1 MISLNLPRPKRPTDE
16 QKAAMKNTG
25 LRLSVHDRP
34 KMISKMKSEEF
45 DLAIIGGGIT
55 GAGVARDAAS
65 RGMKVALIEGEDFA
79 VGTSSRSSKLIHGGI
94 RYLENYE
101 FHLVFEALSER
112 ALLFDI
118 APTLVHPLRFV
129 LPLYNGQRVGMF
141 MMGLGMWA
149 YDALSLFEAPEPH
162 EKLSA
167 RESVARL
174 PLLQPEGLKG
184 SYVYSDAYMD
194 DDRLVH
200 ETLRSA
206 VSLGATVAN
215 RVKAVDAIFSDG
227 KVTAMVAHDKVS
239 NEKFQIKAKHFVS
252 TVGPW
257 TDSVAVDLLKTW
269 KKVLRPSKG
278 VHLTFNR
285 SRFDVKDAIVMAADN
300 DKRIVF
306 GIPRHEM
313 FIIGTTD
320 TDFKGDPKDVSVT
333 KDDVD
338 YLLGVAG
345 HYFPGANLT
354 KADIVASYAGVRPL
368 VDDGSETESKT
379 SREHLIYTDERNMT
393 FVAGGKYTT
402 YRRMALDA
410 VEATLDAFTVED
422 RVRFGRPQTEVPLNP
437 LASVDRLATAR
448 RNIEQYCVATGLPA
462 TTVSLLV
469 ERHASEVD
477 QILRFDPGPSFSA
490 DERMWTMEAKHAVRE
505 TMCDALVD
513 FFSRR
518 VPLVLSRAD
527 HGLPFVECISKAFQ
541 EEIGWSEQ
549 ERLRQI
555 QALHD
560 YLKSEFAWREG

>member
-1 MISLNLPRPKRPTDE
+1 M
-16 QKAAMKNTG
+16 

-34 KMISKMKSEEF
+34 KMISKMKSETF
-45 DLAIIGGGIT
+45 DLVIIGGGIT

-101 FHLVFEALSER
+101 FNLVFEALSER

-129 LPLYNGQRVGMF
+129 LPLYAGQRVGMF

-167 RESVARL
+167 QESVARL
-174 PLLQPEGLKG
+174 PLLQQEGLKG

-206 VSLGATVAN
+206 VSLGALVAN
-215 RVKAVDAIFSDG
+215 RVKAIDAVLTNG
-227 KVTAMVAHDKVS
+227 KVSAVVAHDKVS
-239 NEKFQIKAKHFVS
+239 NEKFEIKAKHFVS

-333 KDDVD
+333 KEDVD

-345 HYFPGANLT
+345 HYFPGAKLT
-354 KADIVASYAGVRPL
+354 KDDIVASYAGVRPL

-402 YRRMALDA
+402 YRRMALHA

-437 LASVDRLATAR
+437 LASVDRLSTAR
-448 RNIEQYCVATGLPA
+448 RNIEQYCVRSGLPA
-462 TTVSLLV
+462 KIISLLV
-469 ERHASEVD
+469 ERHAGEVD
-477 QILRFDPGPSFSA
+477 QILRFDPGSNFSP
-490 DERMWTMEAKHAVRE
+490 DERMWTVEAKHAIRE

-513 FFSRR
+513 FFARR

-527 HGLPFVECISKAFQ
+527 HGVPFLECISKAFQ
-541 EEIGWSEQ
+541 DEIGWSEQ
-549 ERLRQI
+549 ERVRQI

-560 YLKSEFAWREG
+560 YLKSEFAWRQD

>member
-1 MISLNLPRPKRPTDE
+1 M
-16 QKAAMKNTG
+16 QKEN

-34 KMISKMKSEEF
+34 KMIDQMKTQTF
-45 DLAIIGGGIT
+45 DLVVIGGGIT

-65 RGMKVALIEGEDFA
+65 RGMKVALIEARDFA

-129 LPLYNGQRVGMF
+129 LPLYKGNRVGMF
-141 MMGLGMWA
+141 KMGLGMWA

-162 EKLSA
+162 ERLSA
-167 RESVARL
+167 DESVKRL
-174 PLLQPEGLKG
+174 PLLQRSGLEG

-200 ETLRSA
+200 ETMRSA
-206 VSLGATVAN
+206 VSMGALAVN
-215 RVKAVDAIFSDG
+215 HVRAVDAVLENG
-227 KVTAMVAHDKVS
+227 KMSSVVCADSVS
-239 NEKFQIKAKHFVS
+239 GTKFNLSGKHFVS

-257 TDSVAVDLLKTW
+257 TDSVAVDLLKQW

-285 SRFDVKDAIVMAADN
+285 SRFNVNDAIVMAADN
-300 DKRIVF
+300 EKRIVF

-320 TDFKGDPKDVSVT
+320 TDYKGDPQDVSVT
-333 KDDVD
+333 TEDVD
-338 YLLGVAG
+338 YLLDVAG
-345 HYFPGANLT
+345 QYFPGAGLT
-354 KADIVASYAGVRPL
+354 KADIIASYAGVRPL

-379 SREHLIYTDERNMT
+379 SREHLIYNDERNMT

-410 VEATLDAFTVED
+410 VESTLDFFDVND

-437 LASVDRLATAR
+437 LASVDALSNAR
-448 RNIEQYCVATGLPA
+448 RGLERYHRETGLSHEVLR
-462 TTVSLLV
+462 TLI
-469 ERHASEVD
+469 ERHASEVER
-477 QILRFDPGPSFSA
+477 LFVFDPGASFSQ
-490 DERMWTMEAKHAVRE
+490 DERMWTIEAKHAIRE
-505 TMCDALVD
+505 TMCDSLVD
-513 FFSRR
+513 FYSRR

-527 HGLPFVECISKAFQ
+527 HGLPFLGRISRAFQ
-541 EEIGWSEQ
+541 EELHWSEQ
-549 ERLRQI
+549 ERATQSKLLQE
-555 QALHD
+555 
-560 YLKSEFAWREG
+560 YLSLEFAWQRN